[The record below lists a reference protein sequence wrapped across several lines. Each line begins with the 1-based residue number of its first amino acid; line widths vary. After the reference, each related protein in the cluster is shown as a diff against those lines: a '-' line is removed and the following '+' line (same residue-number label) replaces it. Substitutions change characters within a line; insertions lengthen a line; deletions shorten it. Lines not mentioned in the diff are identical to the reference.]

1 MRSNLTLCLN
11 IYPSA
16 FHCENQELLK
26 IAETNVQT
34 FQNLSN
40 CICNVEHFT
49 LETSAFGELGSEF
62 INFACNCVINTLR
75 LIVCL
80 TGFSI

>member
-1 MRSNLTLCLN
+1 MRSNLTLYLN
-11 IYPSA
+11 IYMSS

-40 CICNVEHFT
+40 YICDVEHLLT
-49 LETSAFGELGSEF
+49 NSLLRTCLDSNS
-62 INFACNCVINTLR
+62 IAC
-75 LIVCL
+75 
-80 TGFSI
+80 